1 MTAWYILSDLDSL
14 CLECPILGGCR
25 ETDRRCLYRQAL
37 IAQNVSRHTSGRRE
51 QVLEFLARNAGIW
64 YRIVDVADTIGAPR
78 STITAVF
85 LRLRQEGRVEEKG
98 RGRALRLRGLP

>member
-1 MTAWYILSDLDSL
+1 MTVWYILSDFDSL
-14 CLECPILGGCR
+14 CLDCPIPGGCR

-37 IAQNVSRHTSGRRE
+37 IARNVSRHASGRRE
-51 QVLEFLARNAGIW
+51 QVLEFLAKNVDIW
-64 YRIVDVADTIGAPR
+64 YRIVDVADAISAPR

-85 LRLRQEGRVEEKG
+85 LRLRREGRVEERG